1 MYFTKQASLHPPPLL
16 QHNNGFYG
24 HYRGQF
30 KNESALEYR
39 LAAKPQPPTIFLQ
52 RCKEPVRQH
61 FFSKH
66 DNRTSFDK
74 GPYCL
79 LQGIGR
85 RKNMERLCQRH
96 TFLHW
101 ASSELELYPQRPLE
115 SSYQSTFRLSPGPS
129 DAPQRLVHFV
139 QVHHPRT
146 CTTYQQNFC
155 QPSQSGHC
163 GGDCGGPPASGHSTP
178 TNLPKIPGS
187 KPLQH
192 YLHEGVSECL
202 NWSRAL
208 NKVGCCPGQ
217 LAQWIERQPAQ
228 EGAELERSKTLPGLM
243 PGSYGTA
250 NPAVNPS
257 LSVKLQKGQ
266 RSQDEE
272 ARASSLAS
280 RELRLSGSGGGYTVL
295 PSRRLPCSWDGGR
308 LSATPHET
316 SGGEQGVAEML
327 RPRPG
332 ERPARAVCGHFL
344 LVLRGPHHLGQRDSG
359 RPGSPRRI

>member
-1 MYFTKQASLHPPPLL
+1 MENYPR
-16 QHNNGFYG
+16 HNNGFYG

-39 LAAKPQPPTIFLQ
+39 LAAKPQPPTVFLQ

-74 GPYCL
+74 RPEYVQASQGPLMFWGLTPEWRQAQRWGSGQAQARHHRAGLALGGTQGQTWCQDCGPRARTAEEGPYCL

-85 RKNMERLCQRH
+85 RKNMERLCHRP

-101 ASSELELYPQRPLE
+101 ASSELELYQQRPLE

-139 QVHHPRT
+139 QIHHPRT

-163 GGDCGGPPASGHSTP
+163 GGDCGGPPASGPSTP

-208 NKVGCCPGQ
+208 NKDGYCPGQ
-217 LAQWIERQPAQ
+217 LAQWIERQPA
-228 EGAELERSKTLPGLM
+228 
-243 PGSYGTA
+243 
-250 NPAVNPS
+250 
-257 LSVKLQKGQ
+257 
-266 RSQDEE
+266 D
-272 ARASSLAS
+272 
-280 RELRLSGSGGGYTVL
+280 
-295 PSRRLPCSWDGGR
+295 
-308 LSATPHET
+308 
-316 SGGEQGVAEML
+316 
-327 RPRPG
+327 
-332 ERPARAVCGHFL
+332 
-344 LVLRGPHHLGQRDSG
+344 
-359 RPGSPRRI
+359 